1 MKTYVLCLETERGV
15 LTLNCYVTQKNHV
28 RDEMGGVKPELV
40 VIVPAIQKLSKVI
53 DSGLKLHE
61 WAYRTVR
68 TIYHIYRQK
77 NGQ

>member
-1 MKTYVLCLETERGV
+1 
-15 LTLNCYVTQKNHV
+15 
-28 RDEMGGVKPELV
+28 MGGVKPELV